1 MKSQRAMTWF
11 HGHFEND
18 SICRTLTVQDRFEEH
33 PFRQAGRLAANE
45 LLDLSDEWFEH
56 GPLVVR
62 E

>member
-1 MKSQRAMTWF
+1 MTWF